1 MLKVLPPGQVG
12 KALVGISWYGYVKLF
27 SLGDWTV

>member
-1 MLKVLPPGQVG
+1 MLKVLPPESSVG

-27 SLGDWTV
+27 QP